1 MQQTIITSDYISQPI
16 KYTLRPEEN
25 GFVVQKP
32 FLPFF
37 LQNSIFYFFS
47 IKHELLE
54 AILKQAEMAG

>member
-1 MQQTIITSDYISQPI
+1 MQQTTITSDYISQPI

-37 LQNSIFYFFS
+37 CKTAFFIF
-47 IKHELLE
+47 LV
-54 AILKQAEMAG
+54 